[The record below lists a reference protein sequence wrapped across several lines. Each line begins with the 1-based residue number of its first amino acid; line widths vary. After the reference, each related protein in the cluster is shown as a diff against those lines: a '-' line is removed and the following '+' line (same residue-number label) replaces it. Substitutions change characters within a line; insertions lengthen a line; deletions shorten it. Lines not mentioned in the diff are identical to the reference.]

1 MTASWAGLHRERKSL
16 QRTLQAAASQPR
28 ALLLPLEVR
37 GASSVRPCEQVSVSS
52 GGRGHYVL
60 LLPSF
65 LAPSS
70 SRTGSP
76 KSAGP
81 HGLIGRVRALS
92 PDGGGSRAS
101 PEPAGKPGSRGGA
114 CRTTGEVSPPFVHNG
129 EDRTGRTSLEVPPTP
144 KTLLSQLN
152 TKNTTEPKPS

>member
-1 MTASWAGLHRERKSL
+1 MASRAGLYRERKSL
-16 QRTLQAAASQPR
+16 RRTLQAAASQHR

-60 LLPSF
+60 FLSSF

-101 PEPAGKPGSRGGA
+101 RSPLGSLALVVVPAEPQVRCVLLLSIM
-114 CRTTGEVSPPFVHNG
+114 E
-129 EDRTGRTSLEVPPTP
+129 RTGQDRPL
-144 KTLLSQLN
+144 
-152 TKNTTEPKPS
+152 